1 MDDDITCEQ
10 AEQGGGSPLPFRRKV
25 VEIQRRL
32 RAPKS
37 QYNKFS
43 DFYYRNCEDILE
55 GLKPLLSEYGVLVR
69 ITDSIEVIGGRFYI
83 KATVCVLDVDS
94 DERFECIA
102 YAREPETKKGMDP
115 SQITGA
121 TSSYARKYALNAAF
135 LTDDNRDPDMGPS
148 GDQRQPQ
155 GKQPSEGFD
164 AYCVNCG
171 MGYHFDSND
180 QYMQFIGQLPSN
192 PCCDS
197 PHWQVVQ

>member
-1 MDDDITCEQ
+1 MDDDITYEP
-10 AEQGGGSPLPFRRKV
+10 AEKPMPFRRKV
-25 VEIQRRL
+25 VEIQKRL

-37 QYNKFS
+37 QDNQFS

-69 ITDSIEVIGGRFYI
+69 ITDSIEVIGNRFYI
-83 KATVCVLDVDS
+83 KATVSVLDVDG
-94 DERFECIA
+94 DESFECVA

-135 LTDDNRDPDMGPS
+135 LTDDNRDPDMGQSGEQKQQPS
-148 GDQRQPQ
+148 G
-155 GKQPSEGFD
+155 GFD

-171 MGYHFDSND
+171 SGYHFDGDD
-180 QYMQFIGQLPSN
+180 QYMQFVSQLPSN
-192 PCCDS
+192 PCCANPS
-197 PHWQVVQ
+197 WQVVR

>member
-1 MDDDITCEQ
+1 MDDDITYEP
-10 AEQGGGSPLPFRRKV
+10 AEKPMPFRRKV
-25 VEIQRRL
+25 VEIQKRL

-69 ITDSIEVIGGRFYI
+69 ITDSIEVIGNRFYI
-83 KATVCVLDVDS
+83 KATVSVLDVDG
-94 DERFECIA
+94 DEGFECVA

-135 LTDDNRDPDMGPS
+135 LTDDNRDPDMGQSGEQKQQQPS
-148 GDQRQPQ
+148 G
-155 GKQPSEGFD
+155 GFD

-171 MGYHFDSND
+171 SGYHFDGDD
-180 QYMQFIGQLPSN
+180 QYMQFVSQLPSN
-192 PCCDS
+192 PCCANPS
-197 PHWQVVQ
+197 WQVVR